1 MQQSTPPCL
10 LSLAQIAPDFSVSS
24 SVRYCIDL
32 SFSTQHW
39 VQLFTIQV
47 LPRKHRCISNLP
59 NDFPDKLPLR
69 CSFLTE
75 KWMRLKLR
83 VRQETASLPVSGWA
97 SVSGSRVHCSD
108 WVCHTVTPHTAADH
122 CLSQF
127 HSLQS
132 TVNRELVHS
141 LALQTWADYE
151 CGPRKVY
158 VKAFV
163 WWWLLSIVHS
173 LTPLQQVSAD
183 FCLWE
188 EQEEADAGLTRDWSF
203 VLTFVMED
211 TGQSQGNVN
220 TR

>member
-1 MQQSTPPCL
+1 MQQSPPPCL

-83 VRQETASLPVSGWA
+83 VRQETASLPVSGRA

-108 WVCHTVTPHTAADH
+108 WVCHTVT
-122 CLSQF
+122 LSHLTLLLITVC
-127 HSLQS
+127 HSFI
-132 TVNRELVHS
+132 
-141 LALQTWADYE
+141 
-151 CGPRKVY
+151 VY
-158 VKAFV
+158 SR
-163 WWWLLSIVHS
+163 LLIGNLSIALHYKHGQ
-173 LTPLQQVSAD
+173 TMNAA
-183 FCLWE
+183 
-188 EQEEADAGLTRDWSF
+188 QERFMLKHLSDD
-203 VLTFVMED
+203 D
-211 TGQSQGNVN
+211 CYQ
-220 TR
+220 